1 MIDAPSLNAPLSPR
15 PNVVKHNRRQAL
27 IICLSTALLF
37 CAGTLI
43 YAIATTRGEDG
54 NKMSSQNVR
63 TQIDQ
68 GESKLI
74 LGEYEVCNW
83 EKIELEEVQ
92 IYVDGVASENFQ
104 PNGDMLIEG
113 VICDTNQEVVL
124 ALDSDGLHGSI
135 SSDDHTDLIVSALNA
150 ETSQIDSVPVRLPG
164 YVETEKTKLV
174 GEKFDQLMQS
184 NRGKR
189 REMQALEAGSVD
201 IHLHLDIDS
210 DMVTKFGSQYAAA
223 RYGVELI
230 AVVNRE
236 AYVDLGF
243 NLKVV
248 SVNVRSSPLSQ
259 VADASAYLDELEK
272 IPRPSNVNLLHSLTT
287 RGIGGGVAYRGGLYS
302 SSLYCYGVSGS
313 LGGTF
318 GRWDRIV
325 VAHELGHNFG
335 SPHTHDFSPPI
346 DTCGTSCP
354 ANPSG
359 GTIMSYCH
367 LCSGGLNNV
376 AMQWAPR
383 VEDVILDA
391 YASQN
396 SFLAIR
402 TECTS
407 LNSIPDL
414 GVAFYLRHSTSQS
427 CLSMDSSVISQCS
440 LESVWTFDGSQ
451 VRYANDDD
459 LCWSAADCS
468 SITLQ
473 DCNINDDSQSFQFV
487 GGVIISSKCQTSLK
501 YDGDNLRF
509 SSAGQAVDQWCLP
522 DADPSGSS
530 CDDTPQVIGCGE
542 VLTGDDFNCYGE
554 KTFSFTASG
563 GATTISTCGS
573 DFDTMLQIQA
583 DSSVLA
589 SADDQGNC
597 GYQAIIENVQLA
609 ANVQYKIVL
618 VGYGGARGNWQI
630 EVTCPQS
637 LAPTPSSPTF
647 HPTTSTPSFSPTSSI
662 PTNVPTDFRSLSP
675 TTSKPT
681 KAPTTS
687 EPTKAPTDFRS
698 ISPTMSSP
706 TSSPVVNNDY
716 EVFSTRRRRVCD
728 NPGLLSGR
736 WNTLGNQNSL
746 EDCANACMNRAGC
759 KFVAYRHDTGLGQC
773 SAFSSCVLRDSRGEF
788 TILEITEDTTEP
800 ETTALPSTMPTGSP
814 TESRNSCRPCV
825 ASDAGCTHPG
835 NANQAWCDS
844 RCTEGVNDLWVC
856 VASHCF
862 CGDDSS
868 NTDAPQEWSV
878 FSSSS
883 YTLCNGAE
891 RMGDWNNLGFQN
903 SIESCARSCLDRSNC
918 KFAAFRHDSG
928 LGHCTGFTSCTIQE
942 NPNEF
947 TVIEIQTQDSTPPQ
961 FFDMYGTKGGS
972 PSGTTCH
979 IDSRLTTFY
988 RLDINECETRCA
1000 SRNDCRFLFSNTN
1013 GACVLHSNC
1022 DQTRSPYYGGWTRQR
1037 AD

>member
-1 MIDAPSLNAPLSPR
+1 MIDAPTLNAPLSPR
-15 PNVVKHNRRQAL
+15 PNVVKNHRRQAL

-37 CAGTLI
+37 CGGTLI
-43 YAIATTRGEDG
+43 YAIATTRGVDG

-74 LGEYEVCNW
+74 LGQYEVCNW

-104 PNGDMLIEG
+104 PNGDLLIEG

-135 SSDDHTDLIVSALNA
+135 SSDDHTDWIVSALNA

-210 DMVTKFGSQYAAA
+210 DMVTEFGSQYAAA

-259 VADASAYLDELEK
+259 VPDASAYLDELEK

-302 SSLYCYGVSGS
+302 SIYCYGVSGS

-354 ANPSG
+354 SNPSG

-427 CLSMDSSVISQCS
+427 CLSIDSSVISQCS

-473 DCNINDDSQSFQFV
+473 DCNINDNSQSFQFV

-509 SSAGQAVDQWCLP
+509 SSVGQAVDQWCLP
-522 DADPSGSS
+522 DADPSGLS

-583 DSSVLA
+583 DTSVLA

-609 ANVQYKIVL
+609 ANAQYKIVL

-647 HPTTSTPSFSPTSSI
+647 HPTTSTPTFS
-662 PTNVPTDFRSLSP
+662 PTDFRSLSP
-675 TTSKPT
+675 TRSD
-681 KAPTTS
+681 
-687 EPTKAPTDFRS
+687 PTKAPTDFRS
-698 ISPTMSSP
+698 ISPTISSP
-706 TSSPVVNNDY
+706 TSSPVVHNDY

-746 EDCANACMNRAGC
+746 EDCANACLNRVGC
-759 KFVAYRHDTGLGQC
+759 EFVAYRHDTGLGQC
-773 SAFSSCVLRDSRGEF
+773 SAFSSCVLRDSTGEF

-800 ETTALPSTMPTGSP
+800 ETTALPSTMPTDSP
-814 TESRNSCRPCV
+814 IESP
-825 ASDAGCTHPG
+825 
-835 NANQAWCDS
+835 
-844 RCTEGVNDLWVC
+844 
-856 VASHCF
+856 
-862 CGDDSS
+862 
-868 NTDAPQEWSV
+868 PQEWSV
-878 FSSSS
+878 FSSRS
-883 YTLCNGAE
+883 YNLCNGAE
-891 RMGDWNNLGFQN
+891 RMGDWNNFGFQN
-903 SIESCARSCLDRSNC
+903 SVESCARACLDRSNC
-918 KFAAFRHDSG
+918 KFAAFRHNSG

-947 TVIEIQTQDSTPPQ
+947 TVIEIQTPDSTPQ

-988 RLDINECETRCA
+988 QLDINECETRCA
-1000 SRNDCRFLFSNTN
+1000 SRNQCTFFFSNTN

-1022 DQTRSPYYGGWTRQR
+1022 DRTRSPTYGGWTRQR

>member
-1 MIDAPSLNAPLSPR
+1 M
-15 PNVVKHNRRQAL
+15 
-27 IICLSTALLF
+27 
-37 CAGTLI
+37 
-43 YAIATTRGEDG
+43 
-54 NKMSSQNVR
+54 
-63 TQIDQ
+63 
-68 GESKLI
+68 
-74 LGEYEVCNW
+74 
-83 EKIELEEVQ
+83 
-92 IYVDGVASENFQ
+92 
-104 PNGDMLIEG
+104 
-113 VICDTNQEVVL
+113 
-124 ALDSDGLHGSI
+124 
-135 SSDDHTDLIVSALNA
+135 
-150 ETSQIDSVPVRLPG
+150 
-164 YVETEKTKLV
+164 
-174 GEKFDQLMQS
+174 
-184 NRGKR
+184 
-189 REMQALEAGSVD
+189 EMQALEAGSVD

-210 DMVTKFGSQYAAA
+210 DMVTEFESQYAAA

-236 AYVDLGF
+236 AYVDIGF

-259 VADASAYLDELEK
+259 VSDAGAYLDELEK

-287 RGIGGGVAYRGGLYS
+287 RSIGGGVAYRGGLYS
-302 SSLYCYGVSGS
+302 SIYCYGVSGS
-313 LGGTF
+313 LRGTF

-391 YASQN
+391 YTSQN

-427 CLSMDSSVISQCS
+427 CLNMDSSVISQCS

-473 DCNINDDSQSFQFV
+473 DCNINDNSQAFQFI

-509 SSAGQAVDQWCLP
+509 SSVGQAVDQWCLP

-609 ANVQYKIVL
+609 ANVQYQIVL

-637 LAPTPSSPTF
+637 LAPTQSSPTS
-647 HPTTSTPSFSPTSSI
+647 HPTTSTPTFSPTSSE
-662 PTNVPTDFRSLSP
+662 PTN
-675 TTSKPT
+675 
-681 KAPTTS
+681 
-687 EPTKAPTDFRS
+687 APTDFRS
-698 ISPTMSSP
+698 ISPTISSP
-706 TSSPVVNNDY
+706 TSSPVVHNDY
-716 EVFSTRRRRVCD
+716 ELFSTRRRRVCD
-728 NPGLLSGR
+728 NPGLVSGR

-746 EDCANACMNRAGC
+746 EDCANACLNRAGC
-759 KFVAYRHDTGLGQC
+759 EFVAYRQDTGLGQC

-800 ETTALPSTMPTGSP
+800 ETTALPSTMPTDSP
-814 TESRNSCRPCV
+814 IELRNSCRPCV
-825 ASDAGCTHPG
+825 ASDPGCTHPG

-844 RCTEGVNDLWVC
+844 RCTEGVNDLWLC

-868 NTDAPQEWSV
+868 DTDAPMHSHYWTIIGRSTQATNVNGDKHPECLPIDARNSVQSNHSGNKLSVGCCSDYEDADRPGCRTQATWEEARDQCADWGMRLCTREEADDDLTAGTGCNFDLDLQWTSTPCTPDSTVSDSPSIAPSTTTTTTSAGSMLRLIDGANEAEGRVEVFFNGEWGTVCDDLFGYTEANVVCRHLGYASGIPRTNQYFGLVEKQIWLDDVTCDGSETNFFDCSHLGVGIHNCNNQEDIGVSCD
-878 FSSSS
+878 SLAETSTTTTAI
-883 YTLCNGAE
+883 TLPPCEAYP
-891 RMGDWNNLGFQN
+891 
-903 SIESCARSCLDRSNC
+903 CLDGDDQSEC
-918 KFAAFRHDSG
+918 IQSIVDITCEGDSG
-928 LGHCTGFTSCTIQE
+928 EAATGTMERFEEIYIADIPVNTRDLLITLTANVDIDLQLYDESHVCLAGYACINDLGTETIQDMSIY
-942 NPNEF
+942 F
-947 TVIEIQTQDSTPPQ
+947 SGDDTTPPV
-961 FFDMYGTKGGS
+961 S
-972 PSGTTCH
+972 
-979 IDSRLTTFY
+979 
-988 RLDINECETRCA
+988 ETIRIP
-1000 SRNDCRFLFSNTN
+1000 
-1013 GACVLHSNC
+1013 
-1022 DQTRSPYYGGWTRQR
+1022 Q
-1037 AD
+1037 

>member
-15 PNVVKHNRRQAL
+15 PNVVKNNRRKAL
-27 IICLSTALLF
+27 IVCLSTALLF

-43 YAIATTRGEDG
+43 YAIATTSGEDG

-68 GESKLI
+68 GEPKLI

-104 PNGDMLIEG
+104 PNSDLLIEG

-150 ETSQIDSVPVRLPG
+150 ETSQIDSVSVRLPE

-189 REMQALEAGSVD
+189 REMQALEPGSVD

-210 DMVTKFGSQYAAA
+210 DMVTEFGSQYAAA

-236 AYVDLGF
+236 AYVNLGF

-259 VADASAYLDELEK
+259 ISDAGAYLDELEK
-272 IPRPSNVNLLHSLTT
+272 IPRPTNVNLLHSLTT

-302 SSLYCYGVSGS
+302 STYCYGVSGS

-335 SPHTHDFSPPI
+335 SPHTHDFSPQI

-383 VEDVILDA
+383 VEEVILDA
-391 YASQN
+391 YDSQ
-396 SFLAIR
+396 SSWLAIR

-407 LNSIPDL
+407 LNSVPDF

-473 DCNINDDSQSFQFV
+473 DCNINDNSQSFQFV

-509 SSAGQAVDQWCLP
+509 GSVGEAVDQWCLP

-554 KTFSFTASG
+554 KTFAFTASG

-573 DFDTMLQIQA
+573 DFDTTLQIRT
-583 DSSVLA
+583 DTSILA

-597 GYQAIIENVQLA
+597 GRQENIEVQLA
-609 ANVQYKIVL
+609 ANVQYKIVIA
-618 VGYGGARGNWQI
+618 GYNGARGNWRM
-630 EVTCPQS
+630 EVICLQS
-637 LAPTPSSPTF
+637 VPPTPSSPTS
-647 HPTTSTPSFSPTSSI
+647 HPTTSTPT
-662 PTNVPTDFRSLSP
+662 VSP
-675 TTSKPT
+675 TTNFPT
-681 KAPTTS
+681 KIPT
-687 EPTKAPTDFRS
+687 AFRS
-698 ISPTMSSP
+698 ISPTISSP
-706 TSSPVVNNDY
+706 TSSPVVNDDY
-716 EVFSTRRRRVCD
+716 EVFSTRRNRVCD
-728 NPGLLSGR
+728 NPGLLSG
-736 WNTLGNQNSL
+736 WNSLGNQDSL
-746 EDCANACMNRAGC
+746 EDCANACLNRAGC
-759 KFVAYRHDTGLGQC
+759 EFVAYRHDTGLGQC
-773 SAFSSCVLRDSRGEF
+773 TAFSNCVLRDARGEF
-788 TILEITEDTTEP
+788 TILEITDTSEP
-800 ETTALPSTMPTGSP
+800 ETKTLPSAMPTDSP
-814 TESRNSCRPCV
+814 IEPPS
-825 ASDAGCTHPG
+825 
-835 NANQAWCDS
+835 
-844 RCTEGVNDLWVC
+844 
-856 VASHCF
+856 
-862 CGDDSS
+862 
-868 NTDAPQEWSV
+868 QEWSV
-878 FSSSS
+878 FSSRS
-883 YTLCNGAE
+883 YNCCNGAA
-891 RMGDWNNLGFQN
+891 RMGNWNNFGFQN
-903 SIESCARSCLDRSNC
+903 SVESCARSCLDQSNC
-918 KFAAFRHDSG
+918 KFAAFRQDSG
-928 LGHCTGFTSCTIQE
+928 LGQCTGFTSCTIQE
-942 NPNEF
+942 NPSEF
-947 TVIEIQTQDSTPPQ
+947 TVVEIQTQDSTPQ
-961 FFDMYGTKGGS
+961 FFDMFGTKGGS

-979 IDSRLTTFY
+979 LDSRLTAFY
-988 RLDINECETRCA
+988 QLDINECETRCA
-1000 SRNDCRFLFSNTN
+1000 SRNDCRFFFRNTN

-1022 DQTRSPYYGGWTRQR
+1022 DQTRSPGYDGWTRQR